1 MGPAPRCRGLPGQ
14 ARVGAGAGREGTG
27 RAGRMT
33 STTSGS
39 VLSWRSLRDRPFEL
53 LKELEKRSRAVT
65 ASSVPDASAGR
76 EWVGVAFRMGGET
89 FLVAREETREV
100 LGYPAAVTRIPGA
113 KSWVK
118 GLANVRGQLLP
129 MLDLRQ
135 FLGSGST
142 SAGRNTRIVVVNHR
156 DIPAGLMVDEVLG
169 FRRFA
174 ETEFNAEPPPTVIR
188 CDLYLAGAFRRGG
201 EVWPVLSLKSLVESQ
216 SFLQAAS

>member
-1 MGPAPRCRGLPGQ
+1 MTNTMS
-14 ARVGAGAGREGTG
+14 GTD
-27 RAGRMT
+27 
-33 STTSGS
+33 
-39 VLSWRSLRDRPFEL
+39 LSLRSLRDRPFEL

-65 ASSVPDASAGR
+65 A
-76 EWVGVAFRMGGET
+76 
-89 FLVAREETREV
+89 AREETREV
-100 LGYPAAVTRIPGA
+100 LGYPAVVTRIPGA

-135 FLGSGST
+135 FLGSGATAS
-142 SAGRNTRIVVVNHR
+142 GRNTRVVVVNHR
-156 DIPAGLMVDEVLG
+156 EIPAGLMVDEVLG

-174 ETEFNAEPPPTVIR
+174 EAEFNAEAPPTVIR
-188 CDLYLAGAFRRGG
+188 CDSYLAGAFRRGG

>member
-1 MGPAPRCRGLPGQ
+1 
-14 ARVGAGAGREGTG
+14 
-27 RAGRMT
+27 MT
-33 STTSGS
+33 STTSGIETS
-39 VLSWRSLRDRPFEL
+39 LRSLRDRPFEL
-53 LKELEKRSRAVT
+53 LKELEKRSRAVST
-65 ASSVPDASAGR
+65 GSVAETSVGR

-100 LGYPAAVTRIPGA
+100 LGYPAAITRIPGA

-135 FLGSGST
+135 FLGSGATT
-142 SAGRNTRIVVVNHR
+142 SGRNTRVVVVNHR

-174 ETEFNAEPPPTVIR
+174 ETEFNAEAPPTVIR
-188 CDLYLAGAFRRGG
+188 CDSYLAGAFRRGG

>member
-1 MGPAPRCRGLPGQ
+1 MTNTIS
-14 ARVGAGAGREGTG
+14 GAE
-27 RAGRMT
+27 T
-33 STTSGS
+33 S
-39 VLSWRSLRDRPFEL
+39 LRSLRDRPFEL
-53 LKELEKRSRAVT
+53 LKELEKRSRAVS
-65 ASSVPDASAGR
+65 AGAVAESVVGR

-129 MLDLRQ
+129 MLDLRH
-135 FLGSGST
+135 FLGSGATT
-142 SAGRNTRIVVVNHR
+142 SGRNTRVVVVNHR

-174 ETEFNAEPPPTVIR
+174 ESEFNAEAPPTVIR
-188 CDLYLAGAFRRGG
+188 CDSYLAGAFRRGG

>member
-1 MGPAPRCRGLPGQ
+1 
-14 ARVGAGAGREGTG
+14 
-27 RAGRMT
+27 MT
-33 STTSGS
+33 STSGS
-39 VLSWRSLRDRPFEL
+39 ETSLRSLRDRPFEL

-65 ASSVPDASAGR
+65 AGTTPESSAGP

-100 LGYPAAVTRIPGA
+100 LGYPQAVTRIPGA
-113 KSWVK
+113 KTWVK

-135 FLGSGST
+135 FLGSGGT
-142 SAGRNTRIVVVNHR
+142 MAGRNTRVIVVNHR

-174 ETEFNAEPPPTVIR
+174 ENEFSAEAPPTVIR
-188 CDLYLAGAFRRGG
+188 CDSYLAGAFRRGG

>member
-1 MGPAPRCRGLPGQ
+1 
-14 ARVGAGAGREGTG
+14 
-27 RAGRMT
+27 MT
-33 STTSGS
+33 STMSGPDNS
-39 VLSWRSLRDRPFEL
+39 LRNLRDRPFEL
-53 LKELEKRSRAVT
+53 LKELEKRSRAVVPG
-65 ASSVPDASAGR
+65 SVAGPEAAK

-100 LGYPAAVTRIPGA
+100 LGYPAVVTRIPGA

-135 FLGSGST
+135 FLGSGATAS
-142 SAGRNTRIVVVNHR
+142 GRNTRIVVVNHR
-156 DIPAGLMVDEVLG
+156 DVPAGLMVDEVLG

-174 ETEFNAEPPPTVIR
+174 ESDFNPDQPPTVIR
-188 CDLYLAGAFRRGG
+188 CDAYLAGAFRRGS

>member
-1 MGPAPRCRGLPGQ
+1 MTNSTAESATSLRG
-14 ARVGAGAGREGTG
+14 
-27 RAGRMT
+27 
-33 STTSGS
+33 
-39 VLSWRSLRDRPFEL
+39 LRDRPFEL
-53 LKELEKRSRAVT
+53 LKELEKRSRAMT
-65 ASSVPDASAGR
+65 AGSAVQASAGP

-135 FLGSGST
+135 FLGSGATAS
-142 SAGRNTRIVVVNHR
+142 GRNTRVVVVNHR

-174 ETEFNAEPPPTVIR
+174 EAEFDAEAPPTVIR
-188 CDLYLAGAFRRGG
+188 CDSYLAGAFRRGG

>member
-1 MGPAPRCRGLPGQ
+1 MTNSIAESATSLRG
-14 ARVGAGAGREGTG
+14 
-27 RAGRMT
+27 
-33 STTSGS
+33 
-39 VLSWRSLRDRPFEL
+39 LRDRPFEL
-53 LKELEKRSRAVT
+53 LKELEKRSRAMT
-65 ASSVPDASAGR
+65 AGSAVQASAGP

-135 FLGSGST
+135 FLGSGATAS
-142 SAGRNTRIVVVNHR
+142 GRNTRVVVVNHR

-174 ETEFNAEPPPTVIR
+174 EAEFDAEAPPTVIR
-188 CDLYLAGAFRRGG
+188 CDSYLAGAFRRGG

>member
-1 MGPAPRCRGLPGQ
+1 
-14 ARVGAGAGREGTG
+14 
-27 RAGRMT
+27 MT
-33 STTSGS
+33 STSSGPVIS
-39 VLSWRSLRDRPFEL
+39 LRSLRDRPFEL
-53 LKELEKRSRAVT
+53 LKELEKRSRAVVT
-65 ASSVPDASAGR
+65 GAVAESTVGR

-100 LGYPAAVTRIPGA
+100 LGYPAVVTRIPGA
-113 KSWVK
+113 KGWVK

-135 FLGSGST
+135 FLGSGAT
-142 SAGRNTRIVVVNHR
+142 VAGRNTRVVVVNHR

-174 ETEFNAEPPPTVIR
+174 EAEFNAEAPPTVIR
-188 CDLYLAGAFRRGG
+188 CDSYLAGAFRRGG

>member
-1 MGPAPRCRGLPGQ
+1 MTGADDGPTENL
-14 ARVGAGAGREGTG
+14 
-27 RAGRMT
+27 
-33 STTSGS
+33 
-39 VLSWRSLRDRPFEL
+39 RSLRDRPFEL
-53 LKELEKRSRAVT
+53 LKELEKRSRANI
-65 ASSVPDASAGR
+65 AGPAPDASAGR

-113 KSWVK
+113 KAWVK

-135 FLGSGST
+135 FLGSGMT
-142 SAGRNTRIVVVNHR
+142 AAGRNTRVIVVNHR
-156 DIPAGLMVDEVLG
+156 EIPAGLMVDEVLG

-174 ETEFNAEPPPTVIR
+174 EREFSADPPPTVIR
-188 CDLYLAGAFRRGG
+188 CDSYLAGAFRRGG
-201 EVWPVLSLKSLVESQ
+201 EVWPVLSLKNLVESQ

>member
-1 MGPAPRCRGLPGQ
+1 MTGAMSGPDNGLRG
-14 ARVGAGAGREGTG
+14 
-27 RAGRMT
+27 
-33 STTSGS
+33 
-39 VLSWRSLRDRPFEL
+39 LRDRPFEL
-53 LKELEKRSRAVT
+53 LKELEKRSRTVVSGGVT
-65 ASSVPDASAGR
+65 EPEAAK

-100 LGYPAAVTRIPGA
+100 LGYPAGVTRIPGA
-113 KSWVK
+113 KVWVK

-135 FLGSGST
+135 FLGSGATAS
-142 SAGRNTRIVVVNHR
+142 GRNTRIIVVNHR

-174 ETEFNAEPPPTVIR
+174 EADFNPEPPPTVIR
-188 CDLYLAGAFRRGG
+188 CDSYLAGAFRRGG
-201 EVWPVLSLKSLVESQ
+201 EVWPVLSLKTLVESQ

>member
-1 MGPAPRCRGLPGQ
+1 
-14 ARVGAGAGREGTG
+14 
-27 RAGRMT
+27 MT
-33 STTSGS
+33 STMSGS
-39 VLSWRSLRDRPFEL
+39 DTSLRSLRDRPFEL

-65 ASSVPDASAGR
+65 TDNVPETDAGR

-100 LGYPAAVTRIPGA
+100 LGYPAVVTRIPGA
-113 KSWVK
+113 KSWVR

-135 FLGSGST
+135 FLGSGATAS
-142 SAGRNTRIVVVNHR
+142 SRNTRVIVVNHR

-174 ETEFNAEPPPTVIR
+174 ETEFNAEAPPTVIR
-188 CDLYLAGAFRRGG
+188 CDSYLAGAFRRGG

>member
-1 MGPAPRCRGLPGQ
+1 
-14 ARVGAGAGREGTG
+14 
-27 RAGRMT
+27 MT
-33 STTSGS
+33 STAGGPPIS
-39 VLSWRSLRDRPFEL
+39 LRSLRDRPFEL
-53 LKELEKRSRAVT
+53 LKELEKRSRAVVAGAVAEST
-65 ASSVPDASAGR
+65 AGR

-100 LGYPAAVTRIPGA
+100 LGYPAVVTRIPGA

-135 FLGSGST
+135 FLGSGPTAS
-142 SAGRNTRIVVVNHR
+142 GRNTRVVVVNHR
-156 DIPAGLMVDEVLG
+156 EIPAGLMVDEVLG

-174 ETEFNAEPPPTVIR
+174 EGEFNAEAPPTVIR
-188 CDLYLAGAFRRGG
+188 CDSYLAGAFRRGG

-216 SFLQAAS
+216 GFLQAAS